1 MGNEM
6 ALGNLDIG
14 PHKGSQSTRLKIFD
28 APPDPKQTKLS
39 CFRCLNYLTTKST
52 PLVLSENPLVIRP
65 RWICFTSD
73 IHRSVDPCSNCPICT
88 RDDNYT
94 HRRVHLCPQMISARI
109 HTPIMLPARLMCDY
123 TKAGPGC
130 LHCGFVLDHV
140 VCECPCVLFNII
152 VFILFV

>member
-6 ALGNLDIG
+6 SLAHLDLG
-14 PHKGSQSTRLKIFD
+14 PHKGSQSTRLKIYD

-39 CFRCLNYLTTKST
+39 CYRCLNYLTAKTT
-52 PLVLSENPLVIRP
+52 PLVISENPLVLRP

-73 IHRSVDPCSNCPICT
+73 IHRSVDPCLNCPICT

-94 HRRVHLCPQMISARI
+94 QRRIHLCPEMIAAKQYV
-109 HTPIMLPARLMCDY
+109 PILLPTRLMLDY

-130 LHCGFVLDHV
+130 LHCGFVLDHL
-140 VCECPCVLFNII
+140 VCECP
-152 VFILFV
+152 